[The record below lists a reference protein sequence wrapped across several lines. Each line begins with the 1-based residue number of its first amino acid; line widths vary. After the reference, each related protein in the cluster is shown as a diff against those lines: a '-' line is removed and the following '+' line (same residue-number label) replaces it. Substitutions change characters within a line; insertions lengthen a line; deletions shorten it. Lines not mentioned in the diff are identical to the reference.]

1 MRSGQV
7 AAGCTGLGAA
17 LRVTAGLRTCFLKS
31 PLDLAPGCTCAQV
44 QWTARARPHFQTVGF
59 GGKDARM
66 WIILAALAGASLVIT
81 VLVDAF
87 ETILLPRTITRGFRL
102 TRVFYR
108 ATWQPWSALGSRLP
122 AGSFRENFLSFFG
135 PLSILL
141 LTGCWAVGLVFGFGL
156 LQWALTP
163 EKHGWGDLGNGIYL
177 SGNLFFTLGL
187 GDVNPYTPFTR
198 ILAVTEAGLGFAFLA
213 SIISYLPVIYAG
225 FSRRELLV
233 LRMDVRAGSP
243 PSAGELLRQH
253 GHRGDERDLDGLLR
267 DCELWAAE
275 MLESQL
281 SYPVLC
287 MYRSQH
293 RDQSWLAALTTV
305 LDTCA
310 LLVVGVQGIESK
322 QAPMTFAMCRRVII
336 DLAHVFR
343 QVNPDKQDRPDR
355 LPPNELSR
363 LRALLERDASLQP
376 GNAANEKLNRLR
388 ATYEPAAHGLSEFLL
403 MPLPPWMP
411 SAESGDR
418 PTSAA
423 EMFFEEEGATDV
435 SVL

>member
-1 MRSGQV
+1 
-7 AAGCTGLGAA
+7 
-17 LRVTAGLRTCFLKS
+17 
-31 PLDLAPGCTCAQV
+31 
-44 QWTARARPHFQTVGF
+44 
-59 GGKDARM
+59 M
-66 WIILAALAGASLVIT
+66 WIILAAVAGASLVVI

-102 TRVFYR
+102 TRLFYR
-108 ATWQPWSALGSRLP
+108 ATWQPWAAIGRRLP
-122 AGSFRENFLSFFG
+122 AGAARETFLSFFG

-141 LTGCWAVGLVFGFGL
+141 LTGCWAVGLVVGFGL
-156 LQWALTP
+156 LQWTLTP
-163 EKHGWGDLGNGIYL
+163 QPHTWDGLGNGVYL

-187 GDVNPYTPFTR
+187 GDVNPYTRYTR
-198 ILAVTEAGLGFAFLA
+198 ILAVLEAGLGFAFLA

-253 GHRGDERDLDGLLR
+253 GHRGDERDLDLLLR
-267 DCELWAAE
+267 DCEQWAAE

-281 SYPVLC
+281 SYPILC

-293 RDQSWLAALTTV
+293 RDQSWLATLTTI

-310 LLVVGVQGIESK
+310 LLVVGVQGVESK
-322 QAPMTFAMCRRVII
+322 QAPMTFAMCRRVMI
-336 DLAHVFR
+336 DLAHTFR
-343 QVNPDKQDRPDR
+343 NVNPDQKDVPDR
-355 LPPNELSR
+355 LPPDELSR
-363 LRALLERDASLQP
+363 LRALLERDASLRP
-376 GNAANEKLNRLR
+376 GPAANEKLNRLR
-388 ATYEPAAHGLSEFLL
+388 ATYEPSAHGLSTFLL

-411 SAESGDR
+411 PPEAGDR

>member
-1 MRSGQV
+1 MWTVV
-7 AAGCTGLGAA
+7 AA
-17 LRVTAGLRTCFLKS
+17 VAGVMMAC
-31 PLDLAPGCTCAQV
+31 
-44 QWTARARPHFQTVGF
+44 
-59 GGKDARM
+59 
-66 WIILAALAGASLVIT
+66 I

-87 ETILLPRTITRGFRL
+87 ETILLPRTITRRFRL
-102 TRVFYR
+102 TRLFYR
-108 ATWQPWSALGSRLP
+108 ATWKPWAAVGRRLP

-141 LTGCWAVGLVFGFGL
+141 LTGCWAVGLVVGFGL
-156 LQWALTP
+156 LQWSLTP
-163 EKHGWGDLGNGIYL
+163 QKHTWDDLGNGVYL

-187 GDVNPYTPFTR
+187 GDVNPYTRVTR
-198 ILAVTEAGLGFAFLA
+198 TLAVMEAGLGFAFLA

-225 FSRRELLV
+225 FARRELLV

-253 GHRGDERDLDGLLR
+253 GHRGDERDLDDLLCA
-267 DCELWAAE
+267 CEQWAAE

-281 SYPVLC
+281 SYPILC

-293 RDQSWLAALTTV
+293 RDQSWLATLTTI

-322 QAPMTFAMCRRVII
+322 QAPMTFAMCRRVMI
-336 DLAHVFR
+336 DLAHTFR
-343 QVNPDKQDRPDR
+343 AVSPDKQDWPDR
-355 LPPNELSR
+355 LPLEELTR

-376 GNAANEKLNRLR
+376 GPEANDKLERLR
-388 ATYEPAAHGLSEFLL
+388 ATYEPSAHTLSDFLL
-403 MPLPPWMP
+403 MPLPAWMP
-411 SAESGDR
+411 PPESGDR

-423 EMFFEEEGATDV
+423 EMFFEEEGAMDV